1 MLLWFGAWLQR
12 TCYLQDNTATAPQ
25 PQSLTQSVSVHCI
38 AAQLNWSKHPLVC
51 TSIHVIPV
59 CPWHSREDFNA
70 NATQM
75 KITVMVVSLWLKFS
89 ESIHALVIILVV
101 SNWFEG
107 FLDKQWISQ
116 SLQMASGIPAN
127 MVLPQDLSKSS
138 SSNTIRIVVNNTHNT
153 NTLTS

>member
-1 MLLWFGAWLQR
+1 
-12 TCYLQDNTATAPQ
+12 
-25 PQSLTQSVSVHCI
+25 
-38 AAQLNWSKHPLVC
+38 
-51 TSIHVIPV
+51 
-59 CPWHSREDFNA
+59 
-70 NATQM
+70 
-75 KITVMVVSLWLKFS
+75 MVVSLWLKFS
-89 ESIHALVIILVV
+89 ESIDASVQILVV